1 LCVNKNNV
9 YLLYN
14 QKKLEM
20 KNVAVFVVILLF
32 SALGYAQK
40 GPKIEFSA
48 PENTID
54 YGKISKGDNSVRS
67 FEFTNTGDAPLII
80 LSAESTLSTIVVTKP
95 AAAIAPGKKGKIDVK
110 YNMATGPIRKTITVE
125 TNAVN
130 YPDGRVALKIKGEV
144 L

>member
-1 LCVNKNNV
+1 
-9 YLLYN
+9 
-14 QKKLEM
+14 M
-20 KNVAVFVVILLF
+20 KNVIKFIVIVLF
-32 SALGYAQK
+32 SVAGYSQS

-48 PENTID
+48 PDNTID
-54 YGKISKGDNSVRS
+54 YGKISKSDNAVRS
-67 FEFTNTGDAPLII
+67 FEFTNTGNAPLLII
-80 LSAESTLSTIVVTKP
+80 DAQSTLSSIIVTKP
-95 AAAIAPGKKGKIDVK
+95 SGAIQPGKKGKIDVK

>member
-1 LCVNKNNV
+1 
-9 YLLYN
+9 
-14 QKKLEM
+14 M
-20 KNVAVFVVILLF
+20 KNVIKFVVIVLF
-32 SALGYAQK
+32 SVAGYSQS

-48 PENTID
+48 PDNTID
-54 YGKISKGDNSVRS
+54 YGKISKGDNAVRS
-67 FEFTNTGDAPLII
+67 FEFTNTGNAPLLII
-80 LSAESTLSTIVVTKP
+80 DAQSTLSSIVVTKP
-95 AAAIAPGKKGKIDVK
+95 SGAIQPGKKGKIDVK